1 MAEQKVIGILIAVGL
16 CLVAGIFA
24 VMDQDK
30 GAPDKSVSA
39 TVPVAPAAPEEA
51 ITTGALPPP
60 NGQTED
66 QVSQAPWSGKI
77 LVSKG
82 PVQVLAA
89 PTSSASAMYGFPA
102 GRPFRAIGREAGF
115 VRIQDIQSGASGW
128 IDEAALAPAP
138 ERPAAAAPRSD
149 PAATGTGR
157 PVTSA
162 KAKPQSKK
170 ATVET
175 LAPAD
180 AKPEPIQQKRRGLF
194 GGGGG
199 LFGGLFGG
207 RQ

>member
-30 GAPDKSVSA
+30 AAPEKSVSA
-39 TVPVAPAAPEEA
+39 TVPVAPAAPEDA
-51 ITTGALPPP
+51 KTTSALPAPKDRAD
-60 NGQTED
+60 D
-66 QVSQAPWSGKI
+66 QLSQAPWSGKI
-77 LVSKG
+77 LVSKR

-102 GRPFRAIGREAGF
+102 GRPFRAIGSEAGF

-138 ERPAAAAPRSD
+138 ERPAAAAPKSN
-149 PAATGTGR
+149 PAPTGTGR

-162 KAKPQSKK
+162 KAKPPSKK
-170 ATVET
+170 ATAET

-180 AKPEPIQQKRRGLF
+180 AEPEPTQQRRRGLF

-207 RQ
+207 GQ

>member
-24 VMDQDK
+24 VMDRDK
-30 GAPDKSVSA
+30 PAPDKSVSA
-39 TVPVAPAAPEEA
+39 TVPVAPAAPEDA
-51 ITTGALPPP
+51 KATSALPAPK
-60 NGQTED
+60 D
-66 QVSQAPWSGKI
+66 QAADQLSDAPWSGQI
-77 LVSKG
+77 LVSKR

-115 VRIQDIQSGASGW
+115 VRIQDVQSGASGW

-138 ERPAAAAPRSD
+138 ERPAAAAPNST
-149 PAATGTGR
+149 AAPSGAGR

-162 KAKPQSKK
+162 KAKPPSKN
-170 ATVET
+170 ATAET

-180 AKPEPIQQKRRGLF
+180 AEPEPTQQRRRGLF

-199 LFGGLFGG
+199 LFSGLFGG
-207 RQ
+207 GQ

>member
-30 GAPDKSVSA
+30 AAPDKSVSA
-39 TVPVAPAAPEEA
+39 TVPVAPAAPEDA
-51 ITTGALPPP
+51 KTTSALPAPKDRAD
-60 NGQTED
+60 D
-66 QVSQAPWSGKI
+66 QLSQAPWSGKI
-77 LVSKG
+77 LVSKR

-138 ERPAAAAPRSD
+138 ERPAAAAPTSN
-149 PAATGTGR
+149 PAASGTGS

-162 KAKPQSKK
+162 KAKPSGKN
-170 ATVET
+170 ATAET

-180 AKPEPIQQKRRGLF
+180 AEPEPTQQRRRGLF
-194 GGGGG
+194 GGGG

-207 RQ
+207 GQ